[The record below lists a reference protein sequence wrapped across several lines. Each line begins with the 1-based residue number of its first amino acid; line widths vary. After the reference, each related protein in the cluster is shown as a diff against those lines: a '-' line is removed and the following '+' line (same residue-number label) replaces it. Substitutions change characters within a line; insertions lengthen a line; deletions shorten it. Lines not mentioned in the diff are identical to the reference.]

1 MTPRIAFHAP
11 LKPPTHPVPS
21 GDRRFARLLMQAL
34 RRAGFTVDLASRLRS
49 RNAAFDPAVQSRLDV
64 RATRIRD
71 RLSATWRRDGAP
83 DLWMTYHL
91 YDKAPDL
98 LGPVLCREFSVPY
111 VVVEASLSPR
121 RTGTPAHALVEAALR
136 QAALILQPNP
146 KDLPEVARLNGVTAD
161 QVRLPPFL
169 DVARDV
175 PVNPSRR
182 VLRREMAMNYGINP
196 DSVWAVATGM
206 MRPGGKTESFRIL
219 AAACRKIDADF
230 TLLILGDGDARDE
243 VEAAFSGDGRVRF
256 LGAVDRATVGRVN
269 RAADLFVWPAI
280 QEAFGMAPLEAQAA
294 GLPVVAGDR
303 PGLRGIVDAGVTG
316 LLVPEGDVD
325 AFADAMRHLLTDDA
339 GRARMAAA
347 ARAHVLANHDIGGA
361 AALLRRTLLP
371 LIEKGRAA

>member
-1 MTPRIAFHAP
+1 MTPHIAFHAP

-49 RNAAFDPAVQSRLDV
+49 RNAGFDPAVQAHLDT
-64 RATRIRD
+64 RAARIRN
-71 RLSATWRRDGAP
+71 RLSEKWRRDGAP

-98 LGPVLCREFSVPY
+98 LGPALCRAFSIPY

-121 RTGTPAHALVEAALR
+121 RAGTPAHALVEAALR
-136 QAALILQPNP
+136 QASLILQPNP
-146 KDLPEVARLNGVTAD
+146 KDLPEVARLDGVTAD
-161 QVRLPPFL
+161 QIRLPPFL

-175 PVNPSRR
+175 PAMPSRR
-182 VLRREMAMNYGINP
+182 VLRRDMAAQVGIDP
-196 DSVWAVATGM
+196 DGVWAVATGM
-206 MRPGGKTESFRIL
+206 MRPGGKTESFHVL
-219 AAACRKIDADF
+219 AAACRKIDTDF
-230 TLLILGDGDARDE
+230 TLLILGDGETRED
-243 VEAAFSGDGRVRF
+243 VEAFFDGDNRVRF

-269 RAADLFVWPAI
+269 RAADMFVWPAI

-303 PGLRGIVDAGVTG
+303 PGLRGIVDDGVTG
-316 LLVPEGDVD
+316 LLVPEGDGE
-325 AFADAMRHLLTDDA
+325 AFADAMRRLLTDDVD
-339 GRARMAAA
+339 RARMATA
-347 ARAHVLANHDIGGA
+347 ARAHVLAHHDIGGA
-361 AALLRRTLLP
+361 AEMLRRTLLP

>member
-34 RRAGFTVDLASRLRS
+34 RRAGLTVDLASRLRS
-49 RNAAFDPAVQSRLDV
+49 RDATFDPAVQARLDA
-64 RATRIRD
+64 RAAHIRD
-71 RLSATWRRDGAP
+71 RLSEKWRRDGVP
-83 DLWMTYHL
+83 DLWVTYHL

-98 LGPVLCREFSVPY
+98 LGPELCRAFSIPY

-121 RTGTPAHALVEAALR
+121 RAGTPAHALVEAALR
-136 QAALILQPNP
+136 QASLILQPNP
-146 KDLPEVARLNGVTAD
+146 KDLPEVAHLDGMTAD
-161 QVRLPPFL
+161 QIRLPPFL
-169 DVARDV
+169 DVTRDV
-175 PVNPSRR
+175 PAKPSRA
-182 VLRREMAMNYGINP
+182 VLRRDLAAGYVLDP
-196 DSVWAVATGM
+196 DRLWAVATGM

-230 TLLILGDGDARDE
+230 TLLILGDGETRDE
-243 VEAAFSGDGRVRF
+243 VEAAFGGDRRVRF

-303 PGLRGIVDAGVTG
+303 PGLRGIVDTGATG
-316 LLVPEGDVD
+316 LLVPEGDAD
-325 AFADAMRHLLTDDA
+325 AFADAMRHVLTDDA
-339 GRARMAAA
+339 DRARMAAA
-347 ARAHVLANHDIGGA
+347 ARAHVLAHHDIGGA
-361 AALLRRTLLP
+361 AGLLRDHLMP
-371 LIEKGRAA
+371 LIGKGRAA